1 MLVAGALAMTGVPAR
16 ADEGNGDVIDER
28 GAADDPDADAT
39 PAPGPVPADTPA
51 PGAGVPSALSG
62 ARAQASTEPKGPVP
76 VPAST
81 GSSGPARSPAP
92 ALPSGTQR
100 ATVADLAWPETTR
113 SAAARSTT
121 YVWATP
127 ARRLRL
133 GRLARGTRIAVDVIA
148 ATRPPPSTAAT
159 GHHRRLA
166 GGKGCWAW
174 LPVAPAG
181 WVCAAELTPSD
192 APPAPARRIPPST
205 TGFGGVAV
213 EDAPGWPFA
222 WTVAMPGAT
231 IQVRRAPASDAPR
244 VSNLPRRTLVP
255 VLEQRRGWVRVGD
268 GAWVRAG
275 DVAVAR
281 SAPRPVGVGAAERWL
296 DVDLDQQVLVAY
308 EGDRPVFATLV
319 STGRDGPF
327 HSPLGTFR
335 LAGKQASARM
345 RSPTGAASEWDLH
358 NVPWVMRFKKMFA
371 LHGTHWHDAYGMRFS
386 HGCVNLS
393 PRDAGRLYQWT
404 EPVVPEGW
412 ADLDVDGDRGTGTVI
427 RLRNRH
433 RPDPP
438 WRDYEGDVLPAP
450 PAKP

>member
-1 MLVAGALAMTGVPAR
+1 MLVAGALAITGVPAR
-16 ADEGNGDVIDER
+16 ADEGTSDVVDDRAAREA
-28 GAADDPDADAT
+28 GAELDRDTETDP
-39 PAPGPVPADTPA
+39 
-51 PGAGVPSALSG
+51 
-62 ARAQASTEPKGPVP
+62 
-76 VPAST
+76 
-81 GSSGPARSPAP
+81 P

-100 ATVADLAWPETTR
+100 ATMADLAWPETTR

-133 GRLARGTRIAVDVIA
+133 GRLARGTRIAVDVIV
-148 ATRPPPSTAAT
+148 ATRTPPSAT
-159 GHHRRLA
+159 TPGHTRRPA
-166 GGKGCWAW
+166 GGRSCWAW

-192 APPAPARRIPPST
+192 DEPASARRMPVPTS
-205 TGFGGVAV
+205 GFGGRAVA
-213 EDAPGWPFA
+213 DAPGWPFA
-222 WTVAMPGAT
+222 WTVAMPGGL
-231 IQVRRAPASDAPR
+231 IKVRGAPDEHAAK
-244 VSNLPRRTLVP
+244 VSNLARRALVP
-255 VLEQRRGWVRVGD
+255 VLEQRRGWVRIGD
-268 GAWVRAG
+268 DAWVRAH

-308 EGDRPVFATLV
+308 EGDRPVYATLV

-327 HSPLGTFR
+327 HSPLGVFR

-345 RSPTGAASEWDLH
+345 RSPTGAAAAWDMH
-358 NVPWVMRFKKMFA
+358 NVPWVMRFKKLFA

-393 PRDAGRLYQWT
+393 PRDAGFLYHWT
-404 EPVVPEGW
+404 APVVPAGW

-433 RPDPP
+433 RPEPP
-438 WRDYEGDVLPAP
+438 WRDYDGAVIPAP
-450 PAKP
+450 TP